1 MLCHLLLLLLLAQE
15 NICSAFQPETAR
27 LPWVGSKLR
36 LALRQAKRNIENPEA
51 AKLYN
56 PGKAWK
62 PVAGSDNVEADEE
75 NEIAGSSSNS
85 GNFSNPG
92 SQLERVGEAAEHLVQ
107 MIKSLKQAIEAKQ
120 MMEPKLKRP
129 KIDGR
134 IRILKVCIKLMH
146 AFTWLEL
153 NRNLGLH
160 ISYKQLQASNM
171 ELDTAVHPPTN
182 GSTKHLKG
190 CLGLCVYVPLFCFIQ
205 APWLQKAMF

>member
-15 NICSAFQPETAR
+15 NICTAFQPETAR

-75 NEIAGSSSNS
+75 NEISGNS
-85 GNFSNPG
+85 GNSVNFGNFSNPG
-92 SQLERVGEAAEHLVQ
+92 NQLERVGEAVDHLVQ
-107 MIKSLKQAIEAKQ
+107 MIESLKQAKQ

-146 AFTWLEL
+146 AL
-153 NRNLGLH
+153 LGWNS
-160 ISYKQLQASNM
+160 IAIW
-171 ELDTAVHPPTN
+171 V
-182 GSTKHLKG
+182 
-190 CLGLCVYVPLFCFIQ
+190 
-205 APWLQKAMF
+205 